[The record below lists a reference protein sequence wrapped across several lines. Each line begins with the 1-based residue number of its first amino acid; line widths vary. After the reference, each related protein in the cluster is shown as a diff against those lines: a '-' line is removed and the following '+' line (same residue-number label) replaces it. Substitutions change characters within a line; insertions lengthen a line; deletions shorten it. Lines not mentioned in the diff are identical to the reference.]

1 MRSKLILL
9 TLLFFSLWSKAVLAC
24 GNFYGHTL
32 DGEIRYTH
40 DIYLSATMLSF
51 DTDWLR
57 SQKQAYKEKIKEA
70 PHNFQYKSD
79 LSLILMQLGMI
90 DSTLSILRPLIKLYP
105 TEYNVVANLGTAFEL
120 KGKLDSALILIR
132 KGYELNPDSHR
143 GSEWIHIKILEAKIK
158 AKNRNPIWMQRNPII
173 TMEELEQRLGEGKRK
188 AEQVNLD
195 FNYQIRTRVPFT
207 PAPNEVLSNLLETL
221 GDFNKKH
228 GTYEQAILAYAYSM
242 RFSKN
247 PTYNFKIR
255 DKIKD
260 LNRQLK
266 ENMGVHS
273 LSLEFHSMLIQSEV
287 DPMLLVYGLDDYA
300 EHLDSIYRRNQSFD
314 SLKIAKMQL
323 DSIDKAVEE
332 KSRLAEEKI
341 RSQKNHSYLYLLS
354 GIALGLLVGIL
365 VRQLAKRKAQ

>member
-9 TLLFFSLWSKAVLAC
+9 SVLFFSLWSKPVLAC

-51 DTDWLR
+51 DTDRLWVHKRELE
-57 SQKQAYKEKIKEA
+57 EKIKEA
-70 PHNFQYKSD
+70 PQNFKYKSD
-79 LSLILMQLGMI
+79 LSLVLMKLGMT
-90 DSTLSILRPLIKLYP
+90 DSALSILRPLIKLYP

-158 AKNRNPIWMQRNPII
+158 AKNRNPIWMQKNPII
-173 TMEELEQRLGEGKRK
+173 TMEELEQRLGEGVRK

-207 PAPNEVLSNLLETL
+207 PAPNEVLNNLLETL

-247 PTYNFKIR
+247 PTYNSKIR
-255 DKIKD
+255 GKIKD
-260 LNRQLK
+260 LNLLMK
-266 ENMGVHS
+266 ENIRDHG
-273 LSLEFHSMLIQSEV
+273 LNPEFHSMLIRSEV
-287 DPMLLVYGLDDYA
+287 DPMLLVHGLDDYA

-314 SLKIAKMQL
+314 SLKLAKLQL
-323 DSIDKAVEE
+323 DSVSKALEE
-332 KSRLAEEKI
+332 KEKAMEEKT
-341 RSQKNHSYLYLLS
+341 QKQTKQSYLYLLAGLAIGLS
-354 GIALGLLVGIL
+354 LGIIIKLLSK
-365 VRQLAKRKAQ
+365 KRSA